1 MVLLMGGVP
10 FLLVAAM
17 FSDRIYCKQA
27 YVFVMTVVFAS
38 DVCVYFA
45 TNYAEFLAL
54 RCCASLQTST
64 WPLIICFLCRMYHE
78 DARAAKLS
86 FVGASASVGMGA
98 GQVLSLFAGDH
109 MRWRLPFLMVGVVG
123 LASTAVFAMM
133 GENPKALKDKTSET
147 GQKWYH
153 APFSGMSRNNAI
165 IIVQGM
171 LQCVPTILMAVF
183 INDYLFID
191 RSVLMNTHDV
201 HVCS

>member
-147 GQKWYH
+147 GQNGIMRRFP
-153 APFSGMSRNNAI
+153 ACRETTPLLSCRGCCS
-165 IIVQGM
+165 
-171 LQCVPTILMAVF
+171 VF
-183 INDYLFID
+183 RQF
-191 RSVLMNTHDV
+191 
-201 HVCS
+201 